1 MDFLILKLQ
10 QFGEWPYI
18 SWIYD
23 NKTSVSVSF
32 ISNFLHCKNN
42 AWKKKNSLELNLP
55 PRYDKNKPD
64 QIVGVKA

>member
-32 ISNFLHCKNN
+32 ISNFLRCKNN
-42 AWKKKNSLELNLP
+42 AWKKKIAWNSIYHHAMIKTNQTRL
-55 PRYDKNKPD
+55 
-64 QIVGVKA
+64 

>member
-42 AWKKKNSLELNLP
+42 AWKKK
-55 PRYDKNKPD
+55 
-64 QIVGVKA
+64 